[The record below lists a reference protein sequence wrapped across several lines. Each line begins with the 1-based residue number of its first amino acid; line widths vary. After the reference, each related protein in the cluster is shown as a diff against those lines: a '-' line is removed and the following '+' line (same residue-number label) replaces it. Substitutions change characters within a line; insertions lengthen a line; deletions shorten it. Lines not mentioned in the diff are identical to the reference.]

1 MVKAPERG
9 FTLLELVV
17 VMAVVSLLIAVS
29 GPSVDKLS
37 ETLEYRDAVRQL
49 ISAHKKARRV
59 ARASGNAVDV
69 VIDASKNRFA
79 VTSDA
84 RRLQEK
90 HYLPLADNLRIKVTF
105 AQEISPGNGLA
116 AIRFYPEG
124 GASGGEVLIQRPS
137 GSGTRLT
144 IDWLIGDVRRESL

>member
-1 MVKAPERG
+1 
-9 FTLLELVV
+9 
-17 VMAVVSLLIAVS
+17 MAVISLLLAVS
-29 GPSVDKLS
+29 GPSFGKLS

-49 ISAHKKARRV
+49 VSAHKKARRA
-59 ARASGNAVDV
+59 ARASGHAVDV
-69 VIDASKNRFA
+69 VIDANKNRFA

-84 RRLQEK
+84 HRLQEK
-90 HYLPLADNLRIKVTF
+90 HYAPLAENLRIEVTF

-124 GASGGEVLIQRPS
+124 GASGGEVVIQRPS
-137 GSGTRLT
+137 GSGTKLT

>member
-1 MVKAPERG
+1 MVNAPERG
-9 FTLLELVV
+9 FTLLELAV
-17 VMAVVSLLIAVS
+17 VMVVISLLLAVS

-49 ISAHKKARRV
+49 ISAHKKARRA

-69 VIDASKNRFA
+69 VIDANKNRFA

-84 RRLQEK
+84 HRLEEK
-90 HYLPLADNLRIKVTF
+90 HYAPLADNLRIEVTF

>member
-69 VIDASKNRFA
+69 VIDANKNRFA

-84 RRLQEK
+84 HRLQEK
-90 HYLPLADNLRIKVTF
+90 HYAPLSDNLRIDVTL
-105 AQEISPGNGLA
+105 AQEISPGKAMRPFVFILRVG
-116 AIRFYPEG
+116 RQV
-124 GASGGEVLIQRPS
+124 GAHPATVGFRH
-137 GSGTRLT
+137 
-144 IDWLIGDVRRESL
+144 